1 MKGLAN
7 LVKNNIPIFQNQYAT
22 IIGLNPSK
30 GARSPLL
37 WNAAFDEFGVSMKMY
52 PLDVERNNVEK
63 IIELLEKDQLFRGS
77 AVAAPYKIVLADA
90 LKSNLTPQAKL
101 IGAINCIYRDQEGKL
116 KGTNTDGEAA
126 LKCIINKIGS
136 IKNKNI
142 MILGSGGVAKAVCGY
157 ISFNLSQKSNLY
169 LVSRSE
175 NINKT
180 QKEQLRITELLS
192 FNNFQD
198 YLCKTDILINCT
210 TVGWNDQINE
220 SPINSKE
227 LTLLSKDAFVYD
239 VIYQP
244 LKTKL
249 LNLADLQDIK
259 FENGLEMNLEQ
270 AILAFKYVMPELIK
284 SEKENVRLTRAMK
297 NA

>member
-1 MKGLAN
+1 MQDLAN
-7 LVKNNIPIFQNQYAT
+7 LVENNIPRFKNQYAT

-37 WNAAFDEFGVSMKMY
+37 WNAAFDEFGVSMKMH
-52 PLDVERNNVEK
+52 PLDVERKNVEN
-63 IIELLEKDQLFRGS
+63 LLRFLEKDELFRGS
-77 AVAAPYKIVLADA
+77 AVAAPYKIVLAEG
-90 LKSNLTPQAKL
+90 LKGNLTPQAKS
-101 IGAINCIYRDQEGKL
+101 IGAINCIFRDQDGKL

-126 LKCIINKIGS
+126 LKCIINNIGS
-136 IKNKNI
+136 IHDKNI

-157 ISFNLSQKSNLY
+157 ISSNNSQESNLY

-175 NINKT
+175 NINKL

-192 FNNFQD
+192 FNNFQE

-220 SPINSKE
+220 SPLNLKE
-227 LTLLSKDAFVYD
+227 LSLLSKNAFVYD

-244 LKTKL
+244 IKTKL
-249 LNLADLQDIK
+249 LNLAASQDIK
-259 FENGLEMNLEQ
+259 VENGLEMNLEQ

-284 SEKENVRLTRAMK
+284 SDKEHIRLSRAMK